1 MRLGVGRMSD
11 IELHRVDVMPDQE
24 SVTASIPRAMAFLLT
39 RLLSQ
44 GQGLLYAEW
53 DRVEPE
59 VTWYVRKREPEREGE
74 DLVLA
79 TLPAGLFSSMIARLA
94 VTFDIDY
101 TSSGCG
107 MGTML
112 FEGRRFECHV
122 FLSKCAAS
130 GYWIR
135 VYAAAA

>member
-1 MRLGVGRMSD
+1 MSD

-24 SVTASIPRAMAFLLT
+24 SVTASIPRAMGFLLT

-59 VTWYVRKREPEREGE
+59 VAWYVRKREPEREGE

-94 VTFDIDY
+94 LTFDIDY
-101 TSSGCG
+101 TSSGYG
-107 MGTML
+107 KRTML
-112 FEGRRFECHV
+112 FEGRRYQCIV
-122 FLSKCAAS
+122 FLSKCAAT